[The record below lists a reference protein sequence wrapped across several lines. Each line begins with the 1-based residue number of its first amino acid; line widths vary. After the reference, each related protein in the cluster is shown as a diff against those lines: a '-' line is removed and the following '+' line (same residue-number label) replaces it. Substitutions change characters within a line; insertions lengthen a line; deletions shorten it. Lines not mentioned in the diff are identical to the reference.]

1 MNSTNDSRPN
11 PAATVAGELQLIRLA
26 RLVARLNEGERFQ
39 REAIEGARP
48 PHPDDAREHEKMQAY
63 RAGLAD
69 GLARASKYIEEQRLE
84 LARIGRAFEVAP

>member
-1 MNSTNDSRPN
+1 MNSPNDSRPN
-11 PAATVAGELQLIRLA
+11 PVATVAQELQLIRLV

-48 PHPDDAREHEKMQAY
+48 PHPDDTLEHERLQAY

-69 GLARASKYIEEQRLE
+69 GLARASRYVEEQRLE